1 MSLSSAGFN
10 KDFGGFGSGERKTLV
25 FEEFSEA
32 GEKDRKTAS
41 RQFWQFRIPLTHLS
55 AECGD
60 EGMSHPSLRVRLV
73 KQLLVSSPW
82 GG

>member
-1 MSLSSAGFN
+1 MQDLT
-10 KDFGGFGSGERKTLV
+10 RTLEALAV
-25 FEEFSEA
+25 AKEKLSEA

-60 EGMSHPSLRVRLV
+60 EGMSHPSLRVRSV